1 MANLQSND
9 VITASIGVL
18 YATDKESLLD
28 MLSGAGLPQSEG
40 ASEKEVL
47 DAAFKA
53 LKDNPKFRSALQG
66 YLNQNASATDFS
78 NYVDSDF
85 FNLTPTFN
93 PKTSQ
98 AILQATSKPSVKPTQ
113 KGTGFGNALRSIFSQ
128 ENINT
133 AVGAGVNIAATKLQN
148 NANRAGEQRAISFE
162 VAKAQTAIAEAEA
175 ARARDAAKKR
185 NAWVVPVAVIGG
197 LLIVGTI
204 VYFAVRKRK
213 PV

>member
-1 MANLQSND
+1 MANLQSTD

-40 ASEKEVL
+40 ASEKQVL

-66 YLNQNASATDFS
+66 YLNQNTAATDFS

-85 FNLTPTFN
+85 FNLTPTFT
-93 PKTSQ
+93 PQTSQ
-98 AILQATSKPSVKPTQ
+98 SILKATSTPSVKPTKQ
-113 KGTGFGNALRSIFSQ
+113 GTGFGNALRSIFSQ